1 MQRFIAICL
10 MIIAVLI
17 GSWAHAQES
26 VSASAT
32 QKLRDWKTLAAQ
44 EPGVYVKGETLYV
57 FLRRPWSLSNRNQH
71 KRWAHL
77 EAAKTISDWF
87 ISQNAGKKSSLST
100 AELSVIRHSGVLRG
114 KLTLSGNVL
123 FSGNKNDA
131 FEHVEAYSLGE
142 AKNQF
147 QRINLRE
154 SLKAGLTK
162 IRNEPKEYTNYF
174 AENQLQDI
182 ALINKI
188 RSSQWPNVHIAA
200 ISAMDCEVRTE
211 TDATNQKAIRALKGN
226 DALTEALKAAL
237 LGVDDPVALTKT
249 LQKSEIETVEVSY
262 ETPLLC
268 QVARCQGFVRF
279 ADGASSTTPKLFAV
293 VKEDFIQGKRLET
306 STALL
311 EYMIEQSPRDPVLW
325 EYLAAAYQASG
336 QKAKELMANRVW
348 YSLAPTQESLKALL
362 MSERNKKVVKMLMP

>member
-26 VSASAT
+26 ISSSASE
-32 QKLRDWKTLAAQ
+32 KLRDWKSLDAQ
-44 EPGVYVKGETLYV
+44 EPGVYVKGETLYA

-77 EAAKTISDWF
+77 EAAKTISDWLV
-87 ISQNAGKKSSLST
+87 SQNVSTKPPLSE
-100 AELSVIRHSGVLRG
+100 AEISAIRHSGVLRN
-114 KLTLSGNVL
+114 KFTLSGHVL
-123 FSGNKNDA
+123 FSGNKNNY

-142 AKNQF
+142 AKTQF

-154 SLKAGLTK
+154 SLKAGLIK

-188 RSSQWPNVHIAA
+188 RNSQWPNVHIAA
-200 ISAMDCEVRTE
+200 ISTMDCEVRTE
-211 TDATNQKAIRALKGN
+211 TDVKNQNAIRTIKEK
-226 DALTEALKAAL
+226 DELTEALKAAL
-237 LGVDDPVALTKT
+237 LGVDDPIALTKT
-249 LQKSEIETVEVSY
+249 LQKSGIETIEVSY
-262 ETPLLC
+262 QTPVLC

-279 ADGASSTTPKLFAV
+279 ADGASSTTPQLFAA
-293 VKEDFIQGKRLET
+293 VKEDFSQGKRLEML
-306 STALL
+306 TALL
-311 EYMIEQSPRDPVLW
+311 EYMIEQSPRDPILW

-336 QKAKELMANRVW
+336 QKAKELVANRVW

-362 MSERNKKVVKMLMP
+362 TSERNKEAVKMLMP

>member
-26 VSASAT
+26 ISSPASE
-32 QKLRDWKTLAAQ
+32 KLREWKALGA
-44 EPGVYVKGETLYV
+44 EGPGVYVKGETLYA
-57 FLRRPWSLSNRNQH
+57 FLRRPWSQSNRNQH

-77 EAAKTISDWF
+77 EAAKTISDWLVT
-87 ISQNAGKKSSLST
+87 QNVSKKSSLSE
-100 AELSVIRHSGVLRG
+100 AEISVIRHSGVLRN
-114 KLTLSGNVL
+114 KLTLSGHVL
-123 FSGNKNDA
+123 FSGNKNNY

-142 AKNQF
+142 AKTQF

-174 AENQLQDI
+174 VENQLQDI

-188 RSSQWPNVHIAA
+188 RNSQWPNVHIAA

-211 TDATNQKAIRALKGN
+211 TDAKNQQAIRALEGK
-226 DALTEALKAAL
+226 DELAEALKAAL
-237 LGVDDPVALTKT
+237 LGVDDPVTLTKI
-249 LQKSEIETVEVSY
+249 LQKSGIQTVEVSY
-262 ETPLLC
+262 QTPVLC

-279 ADGASSTTPKLFAV
+279 AGGASSSTPKLFVA
-293 VKEDFIQGKRLET
+293 VKEDFARGKRLEML
-306 STALL
+306 TALL
-311 EYMIEQSPRDPVLW
+311 EYMIEQSPRDPILW
-325 EYLAAAYQASG
+325 EYLAAAYQASE
-336 QKAKELMANRVW
+336 QKTKELLANRVW

-362 MSERNKKVVKMLMP
+362 MSERNKKAVEMLMP